1 MRVRDPDLE
10 PEMPPPEV
18 EDASHSGSGKDLRSR
33 ISTARAYSGTDWDSV
48 KRTSTALVGTAVVWI
63 AFAIA
68 TPTFLTHLNI
78 SGIFV
83 SASNIAVIGAG
94 LTVALIAA
102 EIDLSVGSVEGL
114 TSALLAVLLIKDGWP
129 PAVGIIAAL
138 AIGGFVGVINGTL
151 TWHLK
156 IPSFI
161 ATLAMMG
168 IAQGVAYLLT
178 AGEPLTGLPDS
189 VIALGSG
196 HVIGIPAPV
205 IIAIGVV
212 AATHLILRRL
222 QFGRHVFAVGGDHE
236 AARLMGVNVGRTK
249 ILALGLSGLT
259 ASIGGL
265 ILAARLNGGSG
276 DFGQNDILSAVA
288 AAVIGG
294 TSLFGGV
301 GSVVGTA
308 IGAVLVATITD
319 GLVLLNVAAFWQ
331 EIAVGVIVLAAMV
344 VNRAVASDMLTA
356 GLPMPQWLRLSR
368 RPGNGE

>member
-1 MRVRDPDLE
+1 
-10 PEMPPPEV
+10 
-18 EDASHSGSGKDLRSR
+18 
-33 ISTARAYSGTDWDSV
+33 
-48 KRTSTALVGTAVVWI
+48 
-63 AFAIA
+63 
-68 TPTFLTHLNI
+68 
-78 SGIFV
+78 
-83 SASNIAVIGAG
+83 
-94 LTVALIAA
+94 
-102 EIDLSVGSVEGL
+102 
-114 TSALLAVLLIKDGWP
+114 
-129 PAVGIIAAL
+129 
-138 AIGGFVGVINGTL
+138 
-151 TWHLK
+151 
-156 IPSFI
+156 
-161 ATLAMMG
+161 
-168 IAQGVAYLLT
+168 
-178 AGEPLTGLPDS
+178 
-189 VIALGSG
+189 
-196 HVIGIPAPV
+196 
-205 IIAIGVV
+205 
-212 AATHLILRRL
+212 
-222 QFGRHVFAVGGDHE
+222 
-236 AARLMGVNVGRTK
+236 MGVNVGRTK